1 MPSKVC
7 PTCHKSIDDI
17 LLKVKY
23 TCGHEEK
30 VCMDCADQSNK
41 GLKCPNCQKSS
52 PQTNAKEAPKEIKGC
67 FKCNGKID
75 LSNKSSFQ
83 EIKFKSCKASTH
95 SVLICGECFKQ
106 KYASLVQEEGHTK
119 RCFLCFSDLQK
130 NNILY
135 YSENLDCKG
144 DHKVNLCGQCHQ
156 IFNKVTKRCPKCEE
170 FKIDQSLCVACY
182 HPIEDK
188 VNILPIKCDS
198 TSHKFSICM
207 NCATNLS
214 MPRLVCRLCSNKPA
228 AYYSYFQ
235 TCETNVNELCLQA
248 IKFISNDLSSEVF
261 EVDDSTC
268 PSCEPISINYELV
281 INGDS
286 QEDEEIW
293 LPAFSSVGKLG
304 QNFIVTGGCDLE
316 SYTSLASSYLIKFIQ
331 DGSFHHYKASLM
343 PFPLNKPRNSH
354 SSYYSEKENTLYV
367 FGGAQKTAKNQI
379 TYLDSFECLPVLDDS
394 INFNGDAEWQMCEFK
409 LKKARCSASTIVF
422 GNRLYIFGGFSA
434 VSTKEN
440 SIEYLDLASKNV
452 VLINVSQTWEI
463 PIKPVLKVQED
474 AILIIGGFLG
484 NQSQNDKVTKFY
496 PKQEKVEAQP
506 NSEIATHGILNSIQ
520 AFDHFIVF
528 GGIQSSIQMSSQIKL
543 RSKSFKTG
551 QEFSSTLNV
560 GRLLNAESTRLCM
573 EFFDSAQIQ
582 FNFDN

>member
-1 MPSKVC
+1 MPSIVC
-7 PTCHKSIDDI
+7 PKCHKKTDDM
-17 LLKVKY
+17 LFAVKY
-23 TCGHEEK
+23 TCGHQEK
-30 VCMDCADQSNK
+30 VCMDCTEDTGQNS
-41 GLKCPNCQKSS
+41 KCPNCQNASREPIAKIPAKDSKS
-52 PQTNAKEAPKEIKGC
+52 C
-67 FKCNGKID
+67 FKCSGAID
-75 LSNKSSFQ
+75 SSNKSSFQ
-83 EIKFKSCKASTH
+83 EIKFKSCKTNIH
-95 SVLICGECFKQ
+95 SVLICRECFRQ
-106 KYASLVQEEGHTK
+106 KYESLVQEEGRKK
-119 RCFLCFSDLQK
+119 RCFLCFSDFQK
-130 NNILY
+130 SNMLY

-144 DHKVNLCGQCHQ
+144 DHKVNLCGKCHQ

-188 VNILPIKCDS
+188 VTILPIKCDS

-214 MPRLVCRLCSNKPA
+214 MPKLVCRLCSNKPA

-235 TCETNVNELCLQA
+235 TCETNVNELCLPA
-248 IKFISNDLSSEVF
+248 IKFISNDLSPEVF

-268 PSCEPISINYELV
+268 PACEPISINYELV

-286 QEDEEIW
+286 QEDDEIW

-304 QNFIVTGGCDLE
+304 QNFIVSGGCDLE

-331 DGSFHHYKASLM
+331 EGSFHHYKAGLM
-343 PFPLNKPRNSH
+343 PFPLNKARNSH
-354 SSYYSEKENTLYV
+354 SSYYSEKEKTLYV

-379 TYLDSFECLPVLDDS
+379 TYLDSFECMPVLDDS

-409 LKKARCSASTIVF
+409 LKKARCSASTVVF

-440 SIEYLDLASKNV
+440 AIEYLDLINKNV
-452 VLINVSQTWEI
+452 VLVNLSQTWEI

-474 AILIIGGFLG
+474 SILILGGFLN

-496 PKQEKVEAQP
+496 PKQEKVEVQP
-506 NSEIATHGILNSIQ
+506 NTDIATHGILNSIQ
-520 AFDHFIVF
+520 AFDHFMLF
-528 GGIQSSIQMSSQIKL
+528 GGIQSSIPMSSQIKL
-543 RSKSFKTG
+543 RVKSLKSG
-551 QEFSSTLNV
+551 QEFNNTLNF

-573 EFFDSAQIQ
+573 EFFDSAQVE
-582 FNFDN
+582 FNLDN